1 MVSAALGYVQL
12 SICSPST
19 PPLTGAGFPFGTDPL
34 GRDVLARVIIGGEI
48 SLKVGV
54 YSALGAVAIGIVMGL
69 ISGYYGGFV
78 DMIVMR
84 FADVQLALPF
94 ILLAITFI
102 AVIGGGLTNMII
114 LLIISQWVQYARL
127 VRGSV
132 LSLRDR
138 EFILAAKAI
147 GVKDIRILFQH
158 LLPNL
163 IGPVIVL
170 MTLNVANNILLESSL
185 TFLGLGVDP
194 VIPSWGGMLAEG
206 RTYLQTAWWVSVFP
220 GLAILLTVL
229 GLNLL
234 GDWLRDALDP
244 TGRTY
249 FMNRPNS
256 TQVTTLLERTFPRTR
271 VPCWKHTPRRPIKAI
286 CLRPGCLMMK
296 PSANERRLLSK
307 RPGSALVFVV
317 PTSR

>member
-1 MVSAALGYVQL
+1 MTTVQTRSDTLKRFKNLEFILGVLLVGGITLAVVITHWLFPDSGTQVNL
-12 SICSPST
+12 T
-19 PPLTGAGFPFGTDPL
+19 QRLVPPMTEPGIWLGTDAL
-34 GRDVLARVIIGGEI
+34 GRDILGRAILGGEI

-54 YSALGAVAIGIVMGL
+54 YSALGAVILGIVMGL

-78 DMIVMR
+78 DVFVMR

-114 LLIISQWVQYARL
+114 LLIVSQWVQYARL

-132 LSLRDR
+132 LSLRDQ
-138 EFILAAKAI
+138 EFILSARAI
-147 GVKDIRILFQH
+147 GVHDIRILFQH

-194 VIPSWGGMLAEG
+194 TIPSWGGMLAEG
-206 RTYLQTAWWVSVFP
+206 RTYLQTAWWLSVFP

-234 GDWLRDALDP
+234 GDWLRDILDP
-244 TGRTY
+244 TGRT
-249 FMNRPNS
+249 S
-256 TQVTTLLERTFPRTR
+256 L
-271 VPCWKHTPRRPIKAI
+271 
-286 CLRPGCLMMK
+286 
-296 PSANERRLLSK
+296 
-307 RPGSALVFVV
+307 
-317 PTSR
+317 

>member
-1 MVSAALGYVQL
+1 MTSAIKTDKLKRFKNLEFILGILLVGGIGLAVIFSGWLFPGGGSELNL
-12 SICSPST
+12 SHRLT
-19 PPLTGAGFPFGTDPL
+19 PPLVESAFPFGTDPL

-54 YSALGAVAIGIVMGL
+54 YSALGAVIVGIVMGL
-69 ISGYYGGFV
+69 VSGYYGGV
-78 DMIVMR
+78 LDIIVMR

-102 AVIGGGLTNMII
+102 AVIGGGLTNMIL

-138 EFILAAKAI
+138 EFILSAKAI
-147 GVKDIRILFQH
+147 GVKDVRILFQH

-244 TGRTY
+244 TGRT
-249 FMNRPNS
+249 S
-256 TQVTTLLERTFPRTR
+256 L
-271 VPCWKHTPRRPIKAI
+271 
-286 CLRPGCLMMK
+286 
-296 PSANERRLLSK
+296 
-307 RPGSALVFVV
+307 
-317 PTSR
+317 